1 MHVQSAVIRAPRK
14 APNEELRHLFAHPLA
29 FEAIQTL
36 YYGYYELR
44 GYKSSDWFYT
54 SCKSHHGRSCSSD

>member
-1 MHVQSAVIRAPRK
+1 MSWKERMHVQSAVIRAPRK

-29 FEAIQTL
+29 FEATQTL

-44 GYKSSDWFYT
+44 G
-54 SCKSHHGRSCSSD
+54 